1 MAGVFQLYR
10 TQEDAEADKCVCDVC
25 IVDSTVYCRRV
36 DYRVPDLQTF
46 VTDMQHLCAM
56 IADGPLKSFCYRRLS
71 YLQVA
76 PYICLYL
83 T

>member
-1 MAGVFQLYR
+1 M
-10 TQEDAEADKCVCDVC
+10 
-25 IVDSTVYCRRV
+25 YCRRV
-36 DYRVPDLQTF
+36 DYSVPDLQTF